1 MCVINSWLLYRRS
14 LDKIN
19 VKRHQQNSLSEFKLR
34 LSTSLILSGKNS
46 IKKRGRPSSFS
57 VNQEYFRKKHCGH
70 ATKPLPEQD
79 VRTDGI
85 GHLPEVADKRSR
97 LLASFQDVKE
107 KSSCFVLNVKS
118 ICAVKRIVIV
128 LLDFILN
135 KLFL

>member
-19 VKRHQQNSLSEFKLR
+19 FMRYQENSLSAFKLR
-34 LSTSLILSGKNS
+34 LSTSLILNGKNP

-79 VRTDGI
+79 VRKMALVIYQKWPTKG
-85 GHLPEVADKRSR
+85 V
-97 LLASFQDVKE
+97 LASFQDVKE
-107 KSSCFVLNVKS
+107 KSSCSVLNVKS
-118 ICAVKRIVIV
+118 ICAVKRIVNV